1 MSRLKPSLD
10 DSALRSQLS
19 DLKQSVDNSTKQL
32 IDKILKLSPVKLLI
46 LFIVYCL
53 DKATSKEVAE
63 KIFFNRRTAGQY
75 LGELVEE
82 DNLLGFIQ
90 DVNDNP
96 NFPGLKTYFVLNE
109 STKRILGFVAGAVK
123 LIDLSNH
130 KNNGTLPKAVVEP
143 NFDNLDENLM
153 DNKLI
158 TIEQISQ
165 IHKSIVD
172 LPPTSQKIYSLLDE
186 TPKTVKQFSE
196 RIGCDYTT
204 ASKHL
209 KKYWDLG
216 IAHRKIAPSSGS
228 GRGEFLYFLN
238 PDVAKAQPR
247 IKNQHST
254 PAPATQLEPGDT
266 SHADAKNS
274 AVSTSNEKI
283 CQGSEGM
290 IMNTESFEQQ
300 SASGSVDNNSAQGFE
315 PLAYKIKE
323 FIKLIDQVESI
334 EQELRDLLGPG
345 KETEIAIAKLKS
357 KNL

>member
-1 MSRLKPSLD
+1 M
-10 DSALRSQLS
+10 
-19 DLKQSVDNSTKQL
+19 KQSVDNSTKQL

-82 DNLLGFIQ
+82 DNFLGFVQ
-90 DVNDNP
+90 AVNDNP

-109 STKRILGFVAGAVK
+109 STKIILGFVAGAVK
-123 LIDLSNH
+123 SIDLSNH

-165 IHKSIVD
+165 IPESILVF
-172 LPPTSQKIYSLLDE
+172 PPTSQKIYSWLDE

-204 ASKHL
+204 ASKYL
-209 KKYWDLG
+209 KKYWELG

-238 PDVAKAQPR
+238 PDVAKAQPKV
-247 IKNQHST
+247 KNQHLTLAS
-254 PAPATQLEPGDT
+254 ATQPESGDT
-266 SHADAKNS
+266 SHVDAEDT
-274 AVSTSNEKI
+274 AVSTSNIKTCQSSEGVNMSTESSQQQSVGQPIDTNVAERFDDIDDLNEIVAHLEQIEKI
-283 CQGSEGM
+283 EKRLR
-290 IMNTESFEQQ
+290 ER
-300 SASGSVDNNSAQGFE
+300 SGSKVE
-315 PLAYKIKE
+315 
-323 FIKLIDQVESI
+323 KLI
-334 EQELRDLLGPG
+334 
-345 KETEIAIAKLKS
+345 AIVKS
-357 KNL
+357 KKS

>member
-32 IDKILKLSPVKLLI
+32 IDKILRLPPVKLLI
-46 LFIVYCL
+46 LFIVYSL

-82 DNLLGFIQ
+82 DNFLGFVQ
-90 DVNDNP
+90 AVNDNP

-109 STKRILGFVAGAVK
+109 STKIILGLVAEAVK
-123 LIDLSNH
+123 SIDSSNH

-143 NFDNLDENLM
+143 NFDNVDENLM

-158 TIEQISQ
+158 SIEQICK

-172 LPPTSQKIYSLLDE
+172 LPPTSQKIYFLVDE

-204 ASKHL
+204 ASKYL
-209 KKYWDLG
+209 KKYWESG

-238 PDVAKAQPR
+238 PDVAKAQPKV
-247 IKNQHST
+247 KNQHLTLAS
-254 PAPATQLEPGDT
+254 AATQLESGDT
-266 SHADAKNS
+266 SHADAEDT
-274 AVSTSNEKI
+274 AVSIPSIKI
-283 CQGSEGM
+283 CQSSEGVNM
-290 IMNTESFEQQ
+290 STEFSQQ
-300 SASGSVDNNSAQGFE
+300 ESVGQSIDTNVAERFDDIDDLNEMLAHFKQIQKIEKRLRTRSGSR
-315 PLAYKIKE
+315 
-323 FIKLIDQVESI
+323 VE
-334 EQELRDLLGPG
+334 DL
-345 KETEIAIAKLKS
+345 IAIVKS
-357 KNL
+357 QMS